1 MTKFYIEDSQNKV
14 EVVDKRKFM
23 ETLNGLKELWSE
35 EYKTDIYE
43 NVANWTITKMWY
55 FQWTRMWIIAD
66 DYKELEELGL

>member
-1 MTKFYIEDSQNKV
+1 MTKFYIEDSENKV

-43 NVANWTITKMWY
+43 NVANWTITKMWL
-55 FQWTRMWIIAD
+55 FPNVKMWVIAD
-66 DYKELEELGL
+66 NYEGLKEFRL